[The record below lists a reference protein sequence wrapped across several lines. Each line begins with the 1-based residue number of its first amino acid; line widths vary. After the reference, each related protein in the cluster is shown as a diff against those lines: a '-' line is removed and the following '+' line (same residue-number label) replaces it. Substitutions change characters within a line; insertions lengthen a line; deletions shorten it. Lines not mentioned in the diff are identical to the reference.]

1 MKKVRGR
8 PPNSVEEKVL
18 TKDNESDT
26 ESGEESET
34 DKEKKSCQEF
44 SALIQNIPLLDRELA
59 LACAKELAAQFN
71 LIFLDIENLET
82 SIHCL
87 NSQDK
92 INLTSTIFQLEKENI
107 KRDISSCSQTYK
119 SLPVLLKVTPHTWV
133 HARNS
138 ILASAVNALAN
149 EKTQPFQKAVSVD
162 QLYSLVQPSFISPLM
177 FASNLL
183 AYSVTRR
190 KLVLNIYGKFH
201 PAGGITTART
211 WLNNLTMDVPQV
223 PAGDIL
229 VAIDNDQVLIKKW
242 TVRKDNRA
250 QISVL
255 TSVCVAPVH
264 PDGTLQWD
272 QSLSPG

>member
-1 MKKVRGR
+1 M
-8 PPNSVEEKVL
+8 
-18 TKDNESDT
+18 
-26 ESGEESET
+26 
-34 DKEKKSCQEF
+34 
-44 SALIQNIPLLDRELA
+44 
-59 LACAKELAAQFN
+59 
-71 LIFLDIENLET
+71 
-82 SIHCL
+82 
-87 NSQDK
+87 
-92 INLTSTIFQLEKENI
+92 
-107 KRDISSCSQTYK
+107 
-119 SLPVLLKVTPHTWV
+119 LLKVTPHTWV

-177 FASNLL
+177 FASNLF
-183 AYSVTRR
+183 AYSVTRS
-190 KLVLNIYGKFH
+190 KLVLNMFGKFH
-201 PAGGITTART
+201 PAGGIITART

-223 PAGDIL
+223 PGGDIL

>member
-1 MKKVRGR
+1 M
-8 PPNSVEEKVL
+8 
-18 TKDNESDT
+18 
-26 ESGEESET
+26 
-34 DKEKKSCQEF
+34 
-44 SALIQNIPLLDRELA
+44 
-59 LACAKELAAQFN
+59 
-71 LIFLDIENLET
+71 
-82 SIHCL
+82 
-87 NSQDK
+87 
-92 INLTSTIFQLEKENI
+92 
-107 KRDISSCSQTYK
+107 
-119 SLPVLLKVTPHTWV
+119 LLKVTPHKWV

-138 ILASAVNALAN
+138 ILASAVNPLAN
-149 EKTQPFQKAVSVD
+149 EQTQPFQKAVSVH

-183 AYSVTRR
+183 AYSVTRS